1 MSDNININ
9 LLDTEEVT
17 SSLGNNLFAQGYILR
32 KVSRFVTGS
41 SHDTIIS
48 IPVYYDVISGE
59 VCLEAMSPD
68 LRRLFENKEEE

>member
-59 VCLEAMSPD
+59 VCKEAMSPD